1 MHAESSK
8 RLFSKQATLGITAF
22 STRSCTSMKQGEFPC
37 KDALFVKRKYVI
49 VDQNSET
56 GSVTPSKV
64 KPKTVR
70 SGHLAL
76 IASSR

>member
-1 MHAESSK
+1 
-8 RLFSKQATLGITAF
+8 
-22 STRSCTSMKQGEFPC
+22 MKQGEFLC
-37 KDALFVKRKYVI
+37 KDALFVRRKYVI